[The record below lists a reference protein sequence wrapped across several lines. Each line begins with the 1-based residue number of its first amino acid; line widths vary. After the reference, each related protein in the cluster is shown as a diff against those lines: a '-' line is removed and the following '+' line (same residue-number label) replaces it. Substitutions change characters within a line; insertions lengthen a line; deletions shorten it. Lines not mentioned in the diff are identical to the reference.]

1 MAKKNFVNRTHIEGL
16 LYQHSLESK
25 VSGPDSKNPG
35 TQYITG
41 VVEIA
46 TDDKCLN
53 IVPVHYTYVTEKT
66 STGKTNASY
75 GTLLD
80 ILNGNFKSIMKDGK
94 ENAAKLRIDSAIGL
108 NEFYSDRNGQEEL
121 VSVKRNEGGFIHLV
135 TDALNTDEK
144 TRNTFKVD
152 MVITNCMRKEADE
165 EKQIPEKVIVK
176 GAIFD
181 FRNSLLPVEFS
192 ATAENAMNY
201 FEGLGAS
208 NTEPVFTQVW
218 GRQLSTTIVNTITT
232 ESAFGEP
239 SVREVKSTRKDFI
252 ITGAAKEP
260 YIWDDDDS
268 ITVAEFTKAIQ
279 DRETYLATLKQR
291 SDEYKAKKAS
301 GAISQASTPTNA
313 VKPGEFNF

>member
-46 TDDKCLN
+46 TDDNCLN

-135 TDALNTDEK
+135 TDALNADEK

-192 ATAENAMNY
+192 ATAENAMDY

-239 SVREVKSTRKDFI
+239 SIREVKSTRKDFI

-260 YIWDDDDS
+260 YIWDDDDT